1 MSSAGASFKHI
12 YHLGMF
18 NVESEVGKAVVLS
31 TAVHFDRD
39 FKEFSALRLGPA
51 KGQRR
56 YEITYLYR
64 IFAEKPLLESIPAV
78 GAANLN

>member
-12 YHLGMF
+12 YHLGLF
-18 NVESEVGKAVVLS
+18 NVESEVGKTVVLS
-31 TAVHFDRD
+31 TAVHIDRD

-56 YEITYLYR
+56 CDDAPSLMHSLHTL
-64 IFAEKPLLESIPAV
+64 FS
-78 GAANLN
+78 NS